1 MPALGA
7 LGEQSLGGSIQRV
20 KDMARQYEVP
30 GAPPVLPAFE
40 IIATIASDSS
50 MPDGSYSRA
59 VDIKKLATW
68 VSRARQAG
76 VYVVLDLQPGR
87 SDFLTQAEAFVPL
100 LSQSNV
106 GLALDPEWRLGPG
119 QVPLEQIG
127 SVDITEVNRTIA
139 WLAGLTKQ
147 KQLPQKLLLLHEFRP
162 SMISNRQALETS
174 YTELA
179 YAIQMDGQ
187 GSQPDK
193 MNSWEA
199 ITSDPPKPNVYF
211 GWKNFFSK
219 DAPMRSPKET
229 LRLIPQPQYV
239 SYQ

>member
-1 MPALGA
+1 VPVLGA
-7 LGEQSLGGSIQRV
+7 LGEQPLDGSIQRV
-20 KDMARQYEVP
+20 KDMARQYEVA
-30 GAPPVLPAFE
+30 GEPPVLPAFE
-40 IIATIASDSS
+40 IIATIASDSP

-59 VDIKKLATW
+59 AGIKKLATW

-87 SDFLTQAEAFVPL
+87 SDFLTQAKTLMPL
-100 LSQSNV
+100 LGQPNV
-106 GLALDPEWRLGPG
+106 GLALDPEWRLGPD

-127 SVDITEVNRTIA
+127 SVDVAEVNHTIA

-147 KQLPQKLLLLHEFRP
+147 KHLPQKLLLLHEFRP
-162 SMISNRQALETS
+162 SMISNRQALDTS
-174 YTELA
+174 YAELA

-193 MNSWEA
+193 VNSWES
-199 ITSDPPKPNVYF
+199 ITSDQPKPNVYF
-211 GWKNFFSK
+211 GWKNFFNK